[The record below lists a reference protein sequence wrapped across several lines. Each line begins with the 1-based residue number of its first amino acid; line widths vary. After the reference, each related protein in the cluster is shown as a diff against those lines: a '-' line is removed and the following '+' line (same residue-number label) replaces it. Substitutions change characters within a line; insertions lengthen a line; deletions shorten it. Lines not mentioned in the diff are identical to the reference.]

1 MSQILHI
8 HNRSWFQMTGT
19 MEDRNHQC
27 TCKTDQASN
36 VLLKILSLLQAVEML
51 ELFSFLQQTP
61 WSPVR
66 DRCRQISSPL
76 SPALT
81 QERLATASH
90 AL

>member
-1 MSQILHI
+1 
-8 HNRSWFQMTGT
+8 MTGT

-27 TCKTDQASN
+27 TCKTDQAST

-66 DRCRQISSPL
+66 DDAGKLVVLFHQHLLRKDWQQHPTPYKESPK
-76 SPALT
+76 
-81 QERLATASH
+81 
-90 AL
+90 